1 LFYLLYFFTNVAGV
15 RPALAGFIL
24 VVGKIWDAVND
35 PIMGYLTD
43 KTRNAKWGRRYPW
56 LVYGCVP
63 FAIVY
68 CFEWIVPPITNEWLL
83 FTYYCFICI
92 LLNTSYTII
101 TLPFGALAAELTLDY
116 NERTQLGSFR
126 IAFQI
131 LGTGLAIVVV
141 IVLDYTISNERLK
154 WAAVG
159 AICGILCI
167 ICVMTAVFGT
177 RKRYFYMFENGWI
190 GERNAAVQ
198 QQMNLRQQLQV
209 LVKNKPFLLMLG
221 SFIFS
226 NLAIDVTSSVLIYYA
241 RTSLDFTSET
251 ANLAILVVTL
261 SALISVFGWSILS
274 LRIGKKRTYYI
285 GTSIWVVAQVVL
297 IFLPKSNVYL
307 LFIMSVFTGMGV
319 GCTFLMPNVM
329 IPDVIELDELETGQ
343 RREGL
348 FYSFFVF
355 SQKAATAFTLFIIG
369 QLLEFTGYNG
379 DSAQQP
385 LSAQLTIRIIVG
397 PLASFFLIIAII
409 FTYFYP
415 ITKEF
420 HDDIKLQLQQRKL
433 RNYIENSGDNTANEE
448 LLKPQT
454 TNFPTD
460 ASQILYGISNMVSTT
475 RK

>member
-1 LFYLLYFFTNVAGV
+1 V
-15 RPALAGFIL
+15 
-24 VVGKIWDAVND
+24 
-35 PIMGYLTD
+35 
-43 KTRNAKWGRRYPW
+43 
-56 LVYGCVP
+56 
-63 FAIVY
+63 
-68 CFEWIVPPITNEWLL
+68 
-83 FTYYCFICI
+83 
-92 LLNTSYTII
+92 
-101 TLPFGALAAELTLDY
+101 
-116 NERTQLGSFR
+116 
-126 IAFQI
+126 
-131 LGTGLAIVVV
+131 
-141 IVLDYTISNERLK
+141 
-154 WAAVG
+154 
-159 AICGILCI
+159 
-167 ICVMTAVFGT
+167 
-177 RKRYFYMFENGWI
+177 
-190 GERNAAVQ
+190 
-198 QQMNLRQQLQV
+198 
-209 LVKNKPFLLMLG
+209 
-221 SFIFS
+221 
-226 NLAIDVTSSVLIYYA
+226 
-241 RTSLDFTSET
+241 T

-285 GTSIWVVAQVVL
+285 GKSIWVVAQVVL

-369 QLLEFTGYNG
+369 QLLDFTGYDG
-379 DSAQQP
+379 DSTQQP